1 MKKQPAMTRKSAATR
16 RGSAARLILS
26 YVMIS
31 VGLYLGWL
39 TLFHPGFLPEVK
51 PKVPIEDL
59 TVEEFL
65 KLSSTDLNTASQQEL
80 MSLPG
85 IGEVLS
91 QRIIEYRE
99 EHGGF
104 SSVEELTEVKGIGEK
119 TLEKLRKYVYVE

>member
-1 MKKQPAMTRKSAATR
+1 MNREAAMIRKSATR

-26 YVMIS
+26 YIMIS
-31 VGLYLGWL
+31 VGLFLGWL

-51 PKVPIEDL
+51 PKTPIEYL

-65 KLSSTDLNTASQQEL
+65 KLSSTNLNAADRQEL
-80 MSLPG
+80 MQLPG

-104 SSVEELTEVKGIGEK
+104 STVDELTEVKGIREK
-119 TLEKLRKYVYVE
+119 TLEKVRKYVYVE